1 MYHVVSVDKLSE
13 TQKSKLRNGHATRI
27 KKGSGNQ
34 LHLTDEQLKKLE
46 SAARKGKAYTVTLT
60 GEQASKH
67 GQGIFGDIAT
77 KMKKLAVKHK
87 DLINPII
94 SSVKSGAS
102 KGVAKLAKA
111 AQDKIETNINTIEG
125 EGLIGDALK
134 GLITMSG
141 VGAKKR
147 KPRKGKGILG
157 SLVKAVAPSIIDA
170 VAGAAKSKVSGTGA
184 KRKPGRPRKVGR
196 PKKRSG
202 GALYAPGVSA

>member
-34 LHLTDEQLKKLE
+34 LHLTDEQIKKLE

-87 DLINPII
+87 DLINPVI
-94 SSVKSGAS
+94 SSITSGAS
-102 KGVAKLAKA
+102 KGVFS
-111 AQDKIETNINTIEG
+111 N
-125 EGLIGDALK
+125 
-134 GLITMSG
+134 
-141 VGAKKR
+141 
-147 KPRKGKGILG
+147 
-157 SLVKAVAPSIIDA
+157 
-170 VAGAAKSKVSGTGA
+170 
-184 KRKPGRPRKVGR
+184 
-196 PKKRSG
+196 
-202 GALYAPGVSA
+202 